1 MTFKKGLALCTN
13 INLLHYRTCL
23 LPMKPREI
31 PCAYTKKLVWYDWKA
46 HTHTHTHTLIQK
58 RNKNA
63 RITPVWFQNS
73 AVQRHDFHNISAWV
87 IFKKITVE
95 HTWSKVK
102 KWSLENK
109 VVKRLKIPRISS
121 TRSAIDM
128 SFGKI
133 PPCMHAQI
141 QQIEI
146 YSPLDPPIY

>member
-23 LPMKPREI
+23 LPIKTREI
-31 PCAYTKKLVWYDWKA
+31 PHALPKNLVWWYHWLKS
-46 HTHTHTHTLIQK
+46 THTHIQK
-58 RNKNA
+58 TNKNA

-73 AVQRHDFHNISAWV
+73 AVQRHDFHNISTWM

-102 KWSLENK
+102 KWSVENK

-121 TRSAIDM
+121 TRSGIDM
-128 SFGKI
+128 LFGKI

-141 QQIEI
+141 RQIEI
-146 YSPLDPPIY
+146 YSLLDPPIY